1 MPPADPFSV
10 TCPNCGTQF
19 DLTKSVVSLEYDGF
33 DTVTAVCPVC
43 RDAVPVRHEEPER
56 PPDRARRW

>member
-1 MPPADPFSV
+1 MPDADPFTA
-10 TCPNCGTQF
+10 TCPNCGTRF

-43 RDAVPVRHEEPER
+43 RGPVPVRDEEPQR
-56 PPDRARRW
+56 PRGSASRR